1 MKGFNKKQDWQL
13 HRVTLIRA
21 KGAKLKNPKDL
32 KLKAECLD
40 KGAVLTN
47 MGKSF
52 HKFIFVVG
60 RLTTC
65 LTLALSHK
73 LSSKVTQSWK
83 ENY

>member
-1 MKGFNKKQDWQL
+1 MKEFNKKQDWQL
-13 HRVTLIRA
+13 HWVTLIRA

-47 MGKSF
+47 MGESF
-52 HKFIFVVG
+52 HKIHICCG
-60 RLTTC
+60 PLITC